1 MLRAVADT
9 HAVIWYIFGDARLSV
24 TARNTIEQIAAEG
37 NQVAFSSI
45 TLAEIVYL
53 SERGRIDAATLDR
66 LLRTVD
72 GENAVLTEVPFD
84 RNIAQSLM
92 RVERSQIPDL
102 PDRII
107 AATALYL
114 GLPLISR
121 DRRILPPQNI
131 DSSNHQ
137 ITKKPHLQ

>member
-9 HAVIWYIFGDARLSV
+9 HVVIWYIFADPRLSV
-24 TARNTIEQIAAEG
+24 IARTTIEQIAAQG

-53 SERGRIDAATLDR
+53 IERGRIDATTLDR
-66 LLRTVD
+66 LLSALEGD
-72 GENAVLTEVPFD
+72 NALLVEIPFD
-84 RNIAQSLM
+84 RHIAQAL
-92 RVERSQIPDL
+92 RQVDRGQIPDL

-114 GLPLISR
+114 TVPIISR
-121 DRRILPPQNI
+121 DRRIQLSDI
-131 DSSNHQ
+131 DT
-137 ITKKPHLQ
+137 IW

>member
-9 HAVIWYIFGDARLSV
+9 HAVIWYIFGDARLST

-37 NQVAFSSI
+37 SQVAFSSI

-66 LLRTVD
+66 LLRAVD
-72 GENAVLTEVPFD
+72 GENAVLAEVPFD

-107 AATALYL
+107 AATALFL
-114 GLPLISR
+114 ELPLISR
-121 DRRILPPQNI
+121 DRRIQLSDVDTI
-131 DSSNHQ
+131 W
-137 ITKKPHLQ
+137 

>member
-1 MLRAVADT
+1 VLRAVADT

-53 SERGRIDAATLDR
+53 GERGRIDAATLDR

-92 RVERSQIPDL
+92 RVERAQIPDL

-121 DRRILPPQNI
+121 DRRILLSDVDTI
-131 DSSNHQ
+131 W
-137 ITKKPHLQ
+137 

>member
-1 MLRAVADT
+1 MLRSVADT
-9 HAVIWYIFGDARLSV
+9 HTVIWYIFRDVRLSA

-66 LLRTVD
+66 LLRAID
-72 GENAVLTEVPFD
+72 SENALLVEIPFD
-84 RNIAQSLM
+84 RNIAQALM
-92 RVERSQIPDL
+92 RVERTQIPDL

-121 DRRILPPQNI
+121 DRRIQLSDVNTI
-131 DSSNHQ
+131 W
-137 ITKKPHLQ
+137 

>member
-1 MLRAVADT
+1 MLRSVADT
-9 HAVIWYIFGDARLSV
+9 HTVIWYIFRDVRLSA

-66 LLRTVD
+66 LLRAID
-72 GENAVLTEVPFD
+72 SENALLVEIPFD
-84 RNIAQSLM
+84 RNIAQALM

-121 DRRILPPQNI
+121 DRRIQLSDVNTI
-131 DSSNHQ
+131 W
-137 ITKKPHLQ
+137 